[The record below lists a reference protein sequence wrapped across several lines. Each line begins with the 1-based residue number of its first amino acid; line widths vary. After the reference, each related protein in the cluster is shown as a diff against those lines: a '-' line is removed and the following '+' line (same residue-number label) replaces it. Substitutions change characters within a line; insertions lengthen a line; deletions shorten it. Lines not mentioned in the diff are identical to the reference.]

1 MSQDQQNRLFFDAS
15 LAAVSITL
23 KRGKQDFNIVRVNL
37 WDSSLELYETLQ
49 NIDFNEI
56 SEAVFSRGPGSFTG
70 LRVNMATALGL
81 AAKLQD
87 FVSSASLSS
96 AVKILQGL
104 LIMPVNF
111 RDCILAYED
120 PQRNSEI
127 IIQWLKVEQ
136 LRDVIDRFD
145 SPVFGFYREI
155 LPSEIK
161 IEPLCSVS
169 EFLSKNFQLLNPQS
183 LRDTV
188 LEYSK
193 SLDFRQIF

>member
-1 MSQDQQNRLFFDAS
+1 MSEDQQNRLFFDAS

-37 WDSSLELYETLQ
+37 WDSSLELYEILQ
-49 NIDFNEI
+49 NLDFSGI

-87 FVSSASLSS
+87 FVSSVSLSS

-120 PQRNSEI
+120 PQRNGEI
-127 IIQWLKVEQ
+127 IVQWLKIEQ
-136 LRDVIDRFD
+136 LREVVDRFD
-145 SPVFGFYREI
+145 SPVFGFYREF

-169 EFLSKNFQLLNPQS
+169 EFLSKNIQLLNPQS

>member
-1 MSQDQQNRLFFDAS
+1 MSEDQQNRLFFDAS

-49 NIDFNEI
+49 NIDFNGI
-56 SEAVFSRGPGSFTG
+56 NEAVFSRGPGSFTG
-70 LRVNMATALGL
+70 LRVNMVTALGL

-87 FVSSASLSS
+87 FVSSVSLSS
-96 AVKILQGL
+96 AIKILQGL
-104 LIMPVNF
+104 VIMPVNF

-120 PQRNSEI
+120 PQRNGEI
-127 IIQWLKVEQ
+127 IIKWLKIEQ
-136 LRDVIDRFD
+136 LREVVDRFD
-145 SPVFGFYREI
+145 SPVFGFYREF

-183 LRDTV
+183 LRNTV

>member
-1 MSQDQQNRLFFDAS
+1 MSEDQQNKLFFDAS

-49 NIDFNEI
+49 NIDFNAI

-70 LRVNMATALGL
+70 LRGNMATALGL

-87 FVSSASLSS
+87 FVSSVSLSS

-120 PQRNSEI
+120 PQRNGEI
-127 IIQWLKVEQ
+127 IIKWLKIEQ
-136 LRDVIDRFD
+136 LHEVVDRFN
-145 SPVFGFYREI
+145 SPVFGFYREF

>member
-1 MSQDQQNRLFFDAS
+1 MSEDQQSSLFFDAS
-15 LAAVSITL
+15 LAAVSITI
-23 KRGKQDFNIVRVNL
+23 KKGEQAFTTVRVNL
-37 WDSSLELYETLQ
+37 WDSSLELYQILQ
-49 NIDFNEI
+49 NLDFDEI
-56 SEAVFSRGPGSFTG
+56 GKAVFSRGPGSFTG

-81 AAKLQD
+81 AAKSPD
-87 FVSSASLSS
+87 FVSSVSLSS
-96 AVKILQGL
+96 AIKILQGS

-111 RDCILAYED
+111 RDCIVAYRD
-120 PQRNSEI
+120 QQRDGDINVE
-127 IIQWLKVEQ
+127 WLKIEQ
-136 LRDVIDRFD
+136 LRKVVDRFD
-145 SPVFGFYREI
+145 APVFGFYREF

-169 EFLSKNFQLLNPQS
+169 EFLSENFQLLNPLS